1 MQGALYHA
9 KVPVLMFKAREKT
22 RGRTEW
28 PAQPAASAVT
38 CGHRPEG
45 MLPGPK
51 PPPPGPL
58 PSFLLQLS
66 PAVDVPEN
74 SGRISSQ
81 EGDLSVQFVSPG
93 SCGHQGARLNFPL
106 TVGPSLSSQK
116 KVCGS
121 VPRASWQAS
130 GHLLSTLRAPGLPV
144 LSLAPGAGLQRL
156 LLGLGFCSQLHP
168 WLLLLLCPAVGLARG
183 NSQSQLSQ

>member
-1 MQGALYHA
+1 MASPASSLSCDLRAPARGNA
-9 KVPVLMFKAREKT
+9 PRTKA
-22 RGRTEW
+22 
-28 PAQPAASAVT
+28 
-38 CGHRPEG
+38 H
-45 MLPGPK
+45 
-51 PPPPGPL
+51 PPGPL
-58 PSFLLQLS
+58 PSFLFQLS

-81 EGDLSVQFVSPG
+81 EGDMGVQSVSPG
-93 SCGHQGARLNFPL
+93 SCRHQGARLNFPL
-106 TVGPSLSSQK
+106 TVGPALSSEK

-168 WLLLLLCPAVGLARG
+168 WLLLFLCPAVGLAGG